1 MAKSKDGGKTY
12 SSPRRLFKVVHTGLF
27 DPVQGRYVED
37 GIAGARDDLSDA
49 PSVDI
54 ANGAPTG
61 GDATNEMVMTW
72 VDGRKGINHE
82 KVMFTTSTDGIHWA
96 KPVRVQTAGDR
107 GYYSAVAI
115 SPNGQDVY
123 LVYNAFLAPYQTD
136 TSNPRPLVGVV
147 KHADVATDGSVG
159 SFTELN
165 RGASGDARAASA
177 NALTDEFLGDYV
189 YAVATNT
196 YGAAVWNDV
205 RRADDCPAV
214 DAWRMSLQ
222 GGPSAPEPAPQQDC
236 PAGFGNTDI
245 FGGAWADPT
254 P

>member
-1 MAKSKDGGKTY
+1 
-12 SSPRRLFKVVHTGLF
+12 
-27 DPVQGRYVED
+27 
-37 GIAGARDDLSDA
+37 
-49 PSVDI
+49 
-54 ANGAPTG
+54 
-61 GDATNEMVMTW
+61 MVLTW
-72 VDGRKGINHE
+72 VDGSAGLNHE
-82 KVMFTTSTDGIHWA
+82 QVMFTTSTDGGTTWTTPQA
-96 KPVRVQTAGDR
+96 VQTAGDR

-147 KHADVATDGSVG
+147 KHADVATDGTVG
-159 SFTELN
+159 TFTELN
-165 RGASGDARAASA
+165 RGAQGDARAASA

-205 RRADDCPAV
+205 RRAADCPAI
-214 DAWRMSLQ
+214 DAWRMSLET
-222 GGPSAPEPAPQQDC
+222 GASVAKPAPEQDC
-236 PAGFGNTDI
+236 PATFGNTDI
-245 FGGAWADPT
+245 FGGSYLDPT